1 MSSRVYFIDFRAT
14 YKENFLSKLNR
25 LMDTTGLPSVLKK
38 RDLAAI
44 KLHFGEMGNTAY
56 IRPVFLRQIVESV
69 GATGAVPFLTD
80 ANTLYAGTRGD
91 APHHLATAIR
101 NGFAYPVVNAPLIIA
116 DGMRGRSETA
126 VEIHQKHFEKVY
138 IGKEIVEA
146 DALISVAH
154 FKGHE
159 LSGFGGALKN
169 VGMGCASRRG
179 KLEQHSD
186 VAPKVNR
193 KKCVGCGECV
203 LHCSQHALSLAEKK
217 ASVNVET
224 CIGCG
229 ECILVC
235 ERGAVQIQWNQS
247 IPIFMESMME
257 YAMGVLKNKAGKAF
271 FINFINHVSPA
282 CDCVPYNDAPIVRDI
297 GVVAS
302 LDPVAIDQASV
313 DLVNREPV
321 LADACLTDHTGSGDD
336 KFRGIY
342 PTVDWALQLD
352 YAEKIG
358 LGSRNYELIRL

>member
-1 MSSRVYFIDFRAT
+1 MSSRVYFIDFKAT
-14 YKENFLSKLNR
+14 YKENIPAKLDR
-25 LMDTTGLPSVLKK
+25 LMETAGLKTILKK

-44 KLHFGEMGNTAY
+44 KLHFGEWGNTAY
-56 IRPVFLRQIVESV
+56 IRPIYIRQIVESAAAA
-69 GATGAVPFLTD
+69 GAFPFLTD

-91 APHHLATAIR
+91 APHHLTTAIK

-126 VEIHQKHFEKVY
+126 VDIHQKHFEKVY

-169 VGMGCASRRG
+169 TGMGCASRRG

-186 VAPKVNR
+186 VTPKINR
-193 KKCVGCGECV
+193 KKCIGCGECV
-203 LHCSQHALSLAEKK
+203 LHCSHKALSLVEKK
-217 ASVNVET
+217 AEINAEN

-235 ERGAVQIQWNQS
+235 EQGAVQIQWNQS
-247 IPIFMESMME
+247 IPVFMESMME
-257 YAMGVLKNKAGKAF
+257 YAMGALKNKGGKSF

-282 CDCVPYNDAPIVRDI
+282 CDCVPFNDAPLVRDI
-297 GVVAS
+297 GVAAS

-313 DLVNREPV
+313 DLVNLEPA
-321 LADACLTDHTGSGDD
+321 LADACLTDHTGAGED
-336 KFRGIY
+336 KFRGVY
-342 PTVDWALQLD
+342 PEVDWTIQLD

-358 LGSRNYELIRL
+358 LGSRAYELIRL